1 MGNIL
6 PEHLFN
12 DNTIIKTLN
21 DPSSLYR
28 IILKK
33 GIFFKSEI
41 QFMCGYYSTTTA
53 LPTITSTQCPTTFWT
68 TTSVTT
74 NELKTMKSQSSKL
87 MSTTPA
93 FWTPT
98 TMTKTV
104 VDKTVN
110 PTEIAK
116 NADPLHRQT
125 TKCDE
130 YEGSIAVLGT
140 IVGVSLIANVI
151 FSILLFRR

>member
-1 MGNIL
+1 MT
-6 PEHLFN
+6 HL
-12 DNTIIKTLN
+12 
-21 DPSSLYR
+21 LY
-28 IILKK
+28 IVLFKKK

-41 QFMCGYYSTTTA
+41 YQKFMCGYYSTTTA

-130 YEGSIAVLGT
+130 NEGSIAVLGT

>member
-28 IILKK
+28 I
-33 GIFFKSEI
+33 
-41 QFMCGYYSTTTA
+41 
-53 LPTITSTQCPTTFWT
+53 
-68 TTSVTT
+68 
-74 NELKTMKSQSSKL
+74 SSKL

-130 YEGSIAVLGT
+130 NEGSIAVLGT